1 MDEAVVLAIPSIV
14 PDATD
19 GRAFED
25 GADRVRILISGA
37 QTGGDYS
44 VLEWIVAPLPLEAQ
58 TSFGP
63 HRHRL
68 YEETFLVLK
77 GALAFL
83 LDDQVTELAAGDF
96 VRVPKETRHGYVNRS
111 GAPVHLL
118 VTLRPAGMEELFY
131 RHRSDQ
137 TVVPS
142 LEDFLDEAAR
152 DHASTY
158 EMGHDQAS

>member
-1 MDEAVVLAIPSIV
+1 LDEAVVLALPSIV
-14 PDATD
+14 PDAID
-19 GRAFED
+19 SRAFED
-25 GADRVRILISGA
+25 GADRVRILISGE
-37 QTGGDYS
+37 QTGGDHS
-44 VLEWIVAPLPLEAQ
+44 VLEWIVAPLPQDAP

-63 HRHRL
+63 HRHGL

-83 LDDQVTELAAGDF
+83 LNDQVTELAAGDF
-96 VRVPKETRHGYVNRS
+96 VRVPMKTRHGYINRS

-118 VTLRPAGMEELFY
+118 VTFRPAGMEELFY

-142 LEDFLDEAAR
+142 LEDFLAEAAQ

>member
-1 MDEAVVLAIPSIV
+1 MTPDITPSII
-14 PDATD
+14 PNATD

-44 VLEWIVAPLPLEAQ
+44 VLEWIVAPLPQDAQ

-63 HRHRL
+63 HRHGL

-77 GALAFL
+77 GTLAFFL
-83 LDDQVTELAAGDF
+83 NDQVLELAAGDS
-96 VRVPKETRHGYVNRS
+96 VSVPKETRHGYINRS

-118 VTLRPAGMEELFY
+118 VTFRPAGMEELFY

-142 LEDFLDEAAR
+142 LEDFLDEAGRA
-152 DHASTY
+152 HASTY
-158 EMGHDQAS
+158 EMGREEAT

>member
-1 MDEAVVLAIPSIV
+1 MTPDTSPSIIPKV
-14 PDATD
+14 TD

-25 GADRVRILISGA
+25 GADRVRILISGT

-63 HRHRL
+63 HRHGL

-118 VTLRPAGMEELFY
+118 VTFRPAGMEELFY

-158 EMGHDQAS
+158 EL

>member
-1 MDEAVVLAIPSIV
+1 MIPDITPSII
-14 PDATD
+14 PNATD

-44 VLEWIVAPLPLEAQ
+44 VLEWIVAPLPQNAQ
-58 TSFGP
+58 ASFGP
-63 HRHRL
+63 HRHGR

-77 GALAFL
+77 GTLTFL
-83 LDDQVTELAAGDF
+83 LKDQVLELAAGDF
-96 VRVPKETRHGYVNRS
+96 VSVPKETRHGYINRS

-118 VTLRPAGMEELFY
+118 VTFRPAGMEELFY

-158 EMGHDQAS
+158 EL

>member
-1 MDEAVVLAIPSIV
+1 MSPKTVTAIIPKV
-14 PDATD
+14 TD

-25 GADRVRILISGA
+25 GADRVRILISGT

-44 VLEWIVAPLPLEAQ
+44 VLEWIVAPLPQNAQ
-58 TSFGP
+58 ASFGP
-63 HRHRL
+63 HRHGR

-83 LDDQVTELAAGDF
+83 LKDQVLELAAGDF
-96 VRVPKETRHGYVNRS
+96 VSVPKETRHGYINRS

-118 VTLRPAGMEELFY
+118 VTFRPAGMEELFY

-137 TVVPS
+137 AVTPS
-142 LEDFLDEAAR
+142 LEAFLDEAAR

-158 EMGHDQAS
+158 EL

>member
-1 MDEAVVLAIPSIV
+1 MSPKTVTAITPEV
-14 PDATD
+14 TD

-63 HRHRL
+63 HRHGF

-96 VRVPKETRHGYVNRS
+96 VRVPKETRHGYINRS

-118 VTLRPAGMEELFY
+118 VTFRPAGMEELFY

-142 LEDFLDEAAR
+142 LEAFLDEAGR

-158 EMGHDQAS
+158 EI

>member
-1 MDEAVVLAIPSIV
+1 MTPHITPSIV
-14 PDATD
+14 PDAVD

-44 VLEWIVAPLPLEAQ
+44 VLEWIVAPLPQDAQ
-58 TSFGP
+58 ASFGP
-63 HRHRL
+63 HRHGL

-83 LDDQVTELAAGDF
+83 VNDRVIELAAGDF
-96 VRVPKETRHGYVNRS
+96 ISVPKETRHGYINRS

-118 VTLRPAGMEELFY
+118 VTFRPAGMEELFY
-131 RHRSDQ
+131 RHRSNQ
-137 TVVPS
+137 TIVPS
-142 LEDFLDEAAR
+142 LDDFLEEAGR

-158 EMGHDQAS
+158 EM

>member
-1 MDEAVVLAIPSIV
+1 MTPQIDPSIF
-14 PDATD
+14 PGAID

-44 VLEWIVAPLPLEAQ
+44 VLEWIVAPLPQNAQ
-58 TSFGP
+58 ASFGP
-63 HRHRL
+63 HRHGR
-68 YEETFLVLK
+68 YQETFLVLK
-77 GALAFL
+77 GTLAFL
-83 LDDQVTELAAGDF
+83 LKDQVLELAAGDF
-96 VRVPKETRHGYVNRS
+96 VSVPKKTRHGYINRS

-118 VTLRPAGMEELFY
+118 VTFRPAGMEELFY

-137 TVVPS
+137 SVMPS
-142 LEDFLDEAAR
+142 LEGFLDEAAR
-152 DHASTY
+152 DHSSTY

>member
-1 MDEAVVLAIPSIV
+1 MQKMTSDTLPTIAPK
-14 PDATD
+14 ATD
-19 GRAFED
+19 LRAFED
-25 GADRVRILISGA
+25 GADRVRILMSGA

-44 VLEWIVAPLPLEAQ
+44 VLEWIVAPLPQ
-58 TSFGP
+58 DVPINFGP
-63 HRHRL
+63 HRHGR

-83 LDDQVTELAAGDF
+83 LKDQVLELAAGDF
-96 VRVPKETRHGYVNRS
+96 VSVPKETRHGYINRS

-118 VTLRPAGMEELFY
+118 VTFRPAGMEELFY

-158 EMGHDQAS
+158 EL

>member
-1 MDEAVVLAIPSIV
+1 MPHHPAPSIV
-14 PDATD
+14 PEAID

-25 GADRVRILISGA
+25 GADSIRILISGA
-37 QTGGDYS
+37 QTGEDYS
-44 VLEWIVAPLPLEAQ
+44 ALEWVVAPLPLEAQ

-63 HRHRL
+63 HRHGL

-77 GALAFL
+77 GTLAFL
-83 LDDQVTELAAGDF
+83 LKDQVSELAAGDF
-96 VRVPKETRHGYVNRS
+96 VRVPKKTRHGYVNRS

-118 VTLRPAGMEELFY
+118 VTFRPAGVEELFY

-142 LEDFLDEAAR
+142 LEEFLDEAGRA
-152 DHASTY
+152 HASTY

>member
-1 MDEAVVLAIPSIV
+1 MAPSI
-14 PDATD
+14 AYKTTD
-19 GRAFED
+19 GSAFED

-44 VLEWIVAPLPLEAQ
+44 VLEWIVAPVPQDAP
-58 TSFGP
+58 TSFGT
-63 HRHRL
+63 HRHRR
-68 YEETFLVLK
+68 YQETFLVLK
-77 GALAFL
+77 GDLAFL
-83 LDDQVTELAAGDF
+83 LNDKVLELAAGDF
-96 VRVPKETRHGYVNRS
+96 ISVTAQTRHGYINRS

-118 VTLRPAGMEELFY
+118 VTFRPAGMEALFF

-137 TVVPS
+137 SVMPS

-158 EMGHDQAS
+158 EV